1 MVLETKGKN
10 VLVSNKTEMRTL
22 QVLNDGEIVDVS
34 KGAVL
39 RLSYFKSG
47 LKETISG
54 PCRVKLGQLK
64 SEKVSGE
71 GKIVAQTARESST
84 DLDDSSN
91 LRRTGGALQASSGI
105 VPENNLAFADRQMEV
120 APQRRPVVA
129 PGAPQRDK
137 SRTGAPSPP
146 VIESTVASL
155 VAPAEFQGLS
165 YSYLSP
171 KDVRE
176 IAWTRKGD
184 YQFEIRTEKGPVY
197 SEKVSGERIQIP
209 TGRLTNGQVYQAV
222 LSGSGM
228 KKTQY
233 FRILSK
239 DQAKEYRAL
248 VARIKEKEKND
259 PRALYSKLI
268 YLNAQLGLLTGA
280 RATTRDALKTYP
292 NDEGFKTTWKELNRK
307 LNQPE

>member
-22 QVLNDGEIVDVS
+22 QVLNDGEIIDVS

-71 GKIVAQTARESST
+71 GEIASQNAREAST

-105 VPENNLAFADRQMEV
+105 VPENNLAFAERQMEV
-120 APQRRPVVA
+120 APQRPVIA
-129 PGAPQRDK
+129 PGGPRRDK
-137 SRTGAPSPP
+137 SGTGAPSLP
-146 VIESTVASL
+146 VVESAVASL
-155 VAPAEFQGLS
+155 VAPVEFRGLS
-165 YSYLSP
+165 YSYVDP
-171 KDVRE
+171 KDVKE
-176 IAWTRKGD
+176 IAWTQKGD
-184 YQFEIRTEKGPVY
+184 YQFDLRTEKGPVY
-197 SEKVSGERIQIP
+197 SEKVSGQRIRIP

-228 KKTQY
+228 RKTQY

-239 DQAKEYRAL
+239 DQAREYRAL
-248 VARIKEKEKND
+248 VARIKKREKND

-268 YLNAQLGLLTGA
+268 YLNAQLGLLTRA
-280 RATTRDALKTYP
+280 RATTRVARDAYRD
-292 NDEGFKTTWKELNRK
+292 DEGFKAAWKELNRK
-307 LNQPE
+307 LNLPE